1 MRKNMIPSSFNSID
15 DFIDEWLT
23 DRQISKKYQHL
34 AFIILENNDIPW
46 SWYKEK
52 MLQLLSWNMQG
63 GVTGAGSGH
72 PMYFCK
78 GDILETLTQAKN
90 DGRTHAMV
98 CQIGMVLCGF
108 ADQITVK
115 TPIQNFYEFSK
126 SDKFMRAHILAHP
139 NKPAKI
145 HLQHFEINLNKW
157 AGENILQFGSDY
169 KRSADNIH
177 DDYTPHWIDVSYL
190 PRINN
195 FLPKQREQKWFTY
208 PHRDYEE
215 QEEVFYNYI
224 KTGKR
229 SYQGSSNVIISAL
242 YEKRRKRFYYENNEP
257 LHAPDKKYDVIFAP
271 TAGFTAEFLYD
282 KCGHDNTE
290 VVVYDYDQLFLDIR
304 KKILNMGLV
313 GNDLQLYMKHLQQSH
328 DPIYLFSTNRTP
340 NQYESINYNEK
351 NINDFDVLREKLANE
366 DVKFILCNLLE
377 DNLSWIG
384 NKAKGKS
391 VLFYSSNIFKYYIVN
406 MNYDYKHIKE
416 RYNHLIEQLKSSD
429 SFDYI
434 GVSYK

>member
-1 MRKNMIPSSFNSID
+1 MRKNMVKSNFDSID
-15 DFIDEWLT
+15 DFITEWFT
-23 DRQISKKYQHL
+23 DRHIYQKHEHL
-34 AFIILENNDIPW
+34 AFIILENHDIPW
-46 SWYKEK
+46 TWYKEK

-108 ADQITVK
+108 ADQVEVK
-115 TPIQNFYEFSK
+115 TPVQNFYEFSK
-126 SDKFMRAHILAHP
+126 SNEFMRAHILAHP
-139 NKPAKI
+139 EKPAKI

-157 AGENILQFGSDY
+157 NGKNILQLGSDY
-169 KRSADNIH
+169 KRSEKNIH
-177 DDYTPHWIDVSYL
+177 DDYTPYWIEVPNQ

-215 QEEVFYNYI
+215 QEQFFYDYI
-224 KTGKR
+224 QTGKR
-229 SYQGSSNVIISAL
+229 SYQGSSDVIISAL

-257 LHAPDKKYDVIFAP
+257 LKAPNKKYDLIFAP
-271 TAGFTAEFLYD
+271 TSGFIAEFLYD
-282 KCGHDNTE
+282 KCGHDSTE
-290 VVVYDYDQLFLDIR
+290 IIIYDYDQLFLDVR
-304 KKILNMGLV
+304 RKILSMGLV
-313 GNDLQLYMKHLQQSH
+313 GNDLQLYMKHLQKSH

-340 NQYESINYNEK
+340 NQYESIDYNEK
-351 NINDFDVLREKLANE
+351 NIDNFEMLREKLADG
-366 DVKFILCNLLE
+366 DVKFMPCNLLE
-377 DNLSWIG
+377 DDLSWIG
-384 NKAKGKS
+384 NRSKDKS

-406 MNYDYKHIKE
+406 MNYDYKCIKK
-416 RYNHLIEQLKSSD
+416 RYNYLMKQLEFSD
-429 SFDYI
+429 MFDHI
-434 GVSYK
+434 GAGYK